1 MASFPFLWPN
11 TRTVAG
17 APGARYTERL
27 DFLARY
33 GKGMGEGWR
42 LLGRK
47 FVDISRIAVVAAA
60 WLILATAGAA
70 AQKASA
76 TNSDWNFTL
85 GAGVAL
91 QPEYEGAN
99 DYVAAPLPVLD
110 IRYRDVAFL
119 SALDSA
125 GSIQEGL
132 GWNAYKTRNFR
143 VGPMATYYWGADNR
157 PTGINDVDPGFQ
169 IGAFAEFAF
178 NHWKFDTRVLYG
190 VSGSSEGA
198 RLNLGAAYGTRIN
211 KDWRLIARAN
221 TTVINANEMKTY
233 FGVNSREA
241 SDSVL
246 SEYSPGAGFYDVG
259 LDVNLT
265 YDISKAWSVISIVKA
280 HYLIGDAADSPL
292 VKTSGTEAQAYVG
305 LGIAYHF

>member
-1 MASFPFLWPN
+1 
-11 TRTVAG
+11 
-17 APGARYTERL
+17 
-27 DFLARY
+27 
-33 GKGMGEGWR
+33 MGEGWR

-143 VGPMATYYWGADNR
+143 VGPLAT
-157 PTGINDVDPGFQ
+157 
-169 IGAFAEFAF
+169 
-178 NHWKFDTRVLYG
+178 
-190 VSGSSEGA
+190 
-198 RLNLGAAYGTRIN
+198 
-211 KDWRLIARAN
+211 
-221 TTVINANEMKTY
+221 
-233 FGVNSREA
+233 
-241 SDSVL
+241 
-246 SEYSPGAGFYDVG
+246 
-259 LDVNLT
+259 
-265 YDISKAWSVISIVKA
+265 
-280 HYLIGDAADSPL
+280 
-292 VKTSGTEAQAYVG
+292 
-305 LGIAYHF
+305 

>member
-1 MASFPFLWPN
+1 M
-11 TRTVAG
+11 
-17 APGARYTERL
+17 
-27 DFLARY
+27 
-33 GKGMGEGWR
+33 
-42 LLGRK
+42 
-47 FVDISRIAVVAAA
+47 DISRIAVVAAA
-60 WLILATAGAA
+60 WLVLAATSVA
-70 AQKASA
+70 AQQASA
-76 TNSDWNFTL
+76 TDGDWSFSV
-85 GAGVAL
+85 GAGVAV
-91 QPEYEGAN
+91 QPEYEGAK

-119 SALDSA
+119 SVRDSS

-143 VGPMATYYWGADNR
+143 VGPMATYYWGSTNR

-178 NHWKFDTRVLYG
+178 DHWKFDTRVLYG

-198 RLNLGAAYGTRIN
+198 RLNLGAAYGTRID

-241 SDSVL
+241 SDSGL
-246 SEYSPGAGFYDVG
+246 AEYSPGAGFYDVG
-259 LDVNLT
+259 LDLDLT
-265 YDISKAWSVISIVKA
+265 YDISKAWSVIGIVKT
-280 HYLIGDAADSPL
+280 HYLLGDAADSPL
-292 VKTSGTEAQAYVG
+292 VSVKGSEVQVYGG

>member
-1 MASFPFLWPN
+1 MS
-11 TRTVAG
+11 
-17 APGARYTERL
+17 
-27 DFLARY
+27 
-33 GKGMGEGWR
+33 
-42 LLGRK
+42 
-47 FVDISRIAVVAAA
+47 ISRIAVVAAA
-60 WLILATAGAA
+60 WLVLAIAGAA
-70 AQKASA
+70 AQQTSA
-76 TNSDWNFTL
+76 TGGDWNFTL

-125 GSIQEGL
+125 GSIQDGL
-132 GWNAYKTRNFR
+132 GWNAFKTPNFR
-143 VGPMATYYWGADNR
+143 VGPMATYYWGNSNR

-178 NHWKFDTRVLYG
+178 DHWKFDTRVLYG

-211 KDWRLIARAN
+211 KDWRVIARAN

-241 SDSVL
+241 SDSGL
-246 SEYSPGAGFYDVG
+246 AEYSPGSGFYDVG
-259 LDVNLT
+259 LDVDLT
-265 YDISKAWSVISIVKA
+265 YDVSKAWSVIGKVKS

-292 VKTSGTEAQAYVG
+292 VSVKGSEVQFYGG
-305 LGIAYHF
+305 FGIAYHF